1 MVGSMAP
8 GSVIMLLTSNL
19 VLVIGGLQLLQLLQ
33 HTFLS
38 STAQQ
43 SKSRVPRLE
52 RFQIEKDPNQARATF
67 DRPI

>member
-1 MVGSMAP
+1 MAGSMSP

-38 STAQQ
+38 ATGQQ
-43 SKSRVPRLE
+43 SKSRAPRSE
-52 RFQIEKDPNQARATF
+52 RFQIEKDPNQVRATF